1 MASVRSGLSHARTGY
16 LYWLKVRIQSDS
28 QFLAATGTTAGEYTT
43 AVLGAHAGTETMN
56 LVALAFLRLISA
68 FHCVT
73 TPSKL
78 QNAIGIC
85 FIADM

>member
-1 MASVRSGLSHARTGY
+1 MQEKDVNRLTE
-16 LYWLKVRIQSDS
+16 SDG
-28 QFLAATGTTAGEYTT
+28 QFLAATVTATGEYTT
-43 AVLGAHAGTETMN
+43 AVLGAHTGTETMN